1 MIRFREGMLVRG
13 LWTLQAMIALGGLGL
28 LAEALFVPRLPER
41 FEIQM
46 PPADD
51 PTVLTPLPAGGRDGL
66 IDHRFTR
73 RIAAPAA
80 TAELPPSKV
89 PDLTLEHLIKLTGI
103 LDFGGKQPTLAVIE
117 TPQDSKAYK
126 AGDKVGETG
135 VVVREVKDYV
145 VIEYERRRYR
155 VTFKGIQELPAAAVG
170 KD

>member
-1 MIRFREGMLVRG
+1 MIRTREAILVRG
-13 LWTLQAMIALGGLGL
+13 LWTLQVMLALGGLGI
-28 LAEALFVPRLPER
+28 LAETLFVPRLPGR
-41 FEIQM
+41 IEIKM

-51 PTVLTPLPAGGRDGL
+51 PTVLAPLPSGGKDGL
-66 IDHRFTR
+66 INRRFTR
-73 RIAAPAA
+73 RIAAQAA
-80 TAELPPSKV
+80 TAEAPPPKAQDLP
-89 PDLTLEHLIKLTGI
+89 LEHLIKLTGI

-135 VVVREVKDYV
+135 VVVRDVKDYV

>member
-1 MIRFREGMLVRG
+1 MIRPKEAILVRG
-13 LWTLQAMIALGGLGL
+13 LWALQVALALGGLGL
-28 LAEALFVPRLPER
+28 LAEALFVPRLPAR
-41 FEIQM
+41 LEIKM

-51 PTVLTPLPAGGRDGL
+51 PTVLLPLPAGGKDAL
-66 IDHRFTR
+66 IDRRFTR
-73 RIAAPAA
+73 RIVAQTAAAEAPA
-80 TAELPPSKV
+80 SKA
-89 PDLTLEHLIKLTGI
+89 PDLSLEHLIKLTGI
-103 LDFGGKQPTLAVIE
+103 LDFGGKQPTLAVLE

-145 VIEYERRRYR
+145 IIEYERRRYR